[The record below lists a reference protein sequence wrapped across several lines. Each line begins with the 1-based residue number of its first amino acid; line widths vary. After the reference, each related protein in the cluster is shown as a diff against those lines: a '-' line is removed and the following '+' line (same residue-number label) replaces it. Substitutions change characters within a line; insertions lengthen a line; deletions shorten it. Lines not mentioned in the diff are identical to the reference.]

1 MYGVYTPFMNKSKLL
16 NALFMKGI
24 KFFAVLAAA
33 SLLFSFNAFAQE
45 DGNRDENGQVV
56 RGPYVTNGAFD
67 NMFIGLGAGVNSVL
81 EKNYGLGNFGIA
93 TDLNLGKW
101 FSPSIGIRAGWHG
114 LFNDAKSGAIEK
126 AAFNYFHG
134 DLLWNLSNTIGGYK
148 ESRVWNFIP
157 YATTGVLSV
166 GKNKG
171 GFSLKGDQ
179 EFAAGVGV
187 LNNFKLS
194 DRVGL
199 NLDLGLLCARAAA
212 YGANG
217 FIGRYLGL
225 PSATLGLSFNLG
237 RTGFDRLSS
246 VMPVP
251 VVFPFTE
258 ADYNALKAKVAALE
272 KENADLK
279 NKIADLENQLAPF
292 KNLVDGQTYLYQNG
306 RFTAIEAKVV
316 SPATV
321 YFDLGSAKLSER
333 EKAHLEYFAGNV
345 VDANTEL
352 LLTGSADKQTGTHK
366 GNQKLSEQRVETVK
380 NLLVNKFGASAGN
393 IETVANGDTK
403 NVFDTPAKN
412 RCVIIEV
419 K

>member
-114 LFNDAKSGAIEK
+114 LFNTSKGGDFNK
-126 AAFNYFHG
+126 APFNYFHG
-134 DLLWNLSNTIGGYK
+134 DFLWNLSNSIGGYK
-148 ESRVWNFIP
+148 ETRLWSFIP
-157 YATTGVLSV
+157 YATTGLLLV
-166 GKNKG
+166 KHHN
-171 GFSLKGDQ
+171 LKENDQ
-179 EFAAGVGV
+179 ELAAGIGI
-187 LNNFKLS
+187 LNTFRLS

-199 NLDLGLLCARAAA
+199 NVDLGLLGARAEA
-212 YGANG
+212 YDMNG
-217 FIGRYLGL
+217 FIGRYVGF

-292 KNLVDGQTYLYQNG
+292 KNLVDGQTYLYENG

-366 GNQKLSEQRVETVK
+366 GNQKLSEQRVDTVK
-380 NLLVNKFGASAGN
+380 NLLVNKFGATAAN

-412 RCVIIEV
+412 RCVVIEV